1 MQIGIKIK
9 RLRLKNGLTQ
19 EELGERTDLSKGFIS
34 QLERDMNSPSI
45 ETLFSL
51 LEVLGTT
58 PKDFF
63 DDTDKELK
71 VVYTPEDHAI
81 HSDEEAGYEIDW
93 LITTSN
99 EKEMEPVYLT
109 LQEHGQF
116 KLFEPSQA
124 ETFIYV
130 LEGKV
135 RLILGDSEYLAKAG
149 DSMYYEAS
157 DHHRL
162 INASN
167 GKTEMLIVATQS
179 YL

>member
-1 MQIGIKIK
+1 MEIGAKIK

-58 PKDFF
+58 PRDFF
-63 DDTDKELK
+63 DDVDKELK
-71 VVYTPEDHAI
+71 VTFTPQDHVV
-81 HSDEEAGYEIDW
+81 HKDEAAGYEIDW
-93 LITTSN
+93 LVATSN

-109 LQEHGQF
+109 LYNNGHF
-116 KLFEPSQA
+116 KQFEPSLA

-130 LEGKV
+130 IEGSV
-135 RLILGDSEYLAKAG
+135 RLVLGNNEFIAQTGDSIYF
-149 DSMYYEAS
+149 EAS
-157 DHHRL
+157 DHHQL
-162 INASN
+162 INEAV
-167 GKTEMLIVATQS
+167 GKTELIIVATQS